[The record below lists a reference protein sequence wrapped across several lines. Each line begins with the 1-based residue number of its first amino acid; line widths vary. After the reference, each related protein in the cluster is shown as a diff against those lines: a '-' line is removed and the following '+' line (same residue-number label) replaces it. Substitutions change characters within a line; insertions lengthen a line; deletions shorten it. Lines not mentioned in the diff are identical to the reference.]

1 MEYLKLEE
9 INKTLAKTD
18 IKGKDY
24 VEVNERVKAFW
35 KLCPEGRIETE
46 IYSLEN
52 GIITIQAKVYENKL
66 DEKPRATGIAQEKE
80 GSTFINKT
88 SYVENCETSAVGRAL
103 GNAGIGID
111 TSIASAEEVENAIIN
126 QDREKPI
133 TKLMA
138 EALKDSIV
146 NNNIENDIVIEE
158 LKKLGYTKLV
168 ELKVSEVQE
177 FRKNIGIGE

>member
-1 MEYLKLEE
+1 MEYKNLEE
-9 INKTLAKTD
+9 INKTLRKTD

-35 KLCPEGRIETE
+35 KLCPNGKIITR

-52 GIITIQAKVYENKL
+52 GIITIQAEVYENGL
-66 DEKPRATGIAQEKE
+66 DELPRATGIAQEKE

-111 TSIASAEEVENAIIN
+111 TSIASAEEVQNAIV
-126 QDREKPI
+126 QQEGSKPI
-133 TKLMA
+133 SSKMVLALT
-138 EALKDSIV
+138 EAIRNK
-146 NNNIENDIVIEE
+146 E
-158 LKKLGYTKLV
+158 YTKSFV
-168 ELKVSEVQE
+168 EGILNKYGCKTLSEITE
-177 FRKNIGIGE
+177 GKLADIKKELGI